1 MTLALLDDRTMSLGP
16 FAGPIYVAVLIVDCL
31 FFLWLEWCMPR
42 QDMDFV
48 QAHWKPEVFAQLA
61 REAQQRDLGLNL
73 TADPDLDITSPS
85 RPELDVDT

>member
-1 MTLALLDDRTMSLGP
+1 MSLGP
-16 FAGPIYVAVLIVDCL
+16 FAGPIYVAILIVDCL

-61 REAQQRDLGLNL
+61 REAQQRQSSYAHTDSL
-73 TADPDLDITSPS
+73 TPDSGPDSDLDITPPS
-85 RPELDVDT
+85 RPELNVDT